1 MAGWQRVG
9 KRVRF
14 WGNHVVLFG
23 YVCMVCMCVRV
34 TNNGRE
40 EHEATLTTYNLQ
52 LLMPQKKRGE
62 TTNEC
67 PPNASQLEPL
77 LSKPNISLSSFDYQN
92 NLIYVAQLCVCVC
105 VCPFLGV

>member
-52 LLMPQKKRGE
+52 LTTYNLQLTTTHAPKKRGAKLQM
-62 TTNEC
+62 
-67 PPNASQLEPL
+67 NAH
-77 LSKPNISLSSFDYQN
+77 
-92 NLIYVAQLCVCVC
+92 
-105 VCPFLGV
+105 